1 MKFVLLLTAALVALS
16 LGARLAVAQPPAGPD
31 AELPGA
37 QGDIAFQPPGANL
50 QWQRGPVKGV
60 LGDQATI
67 DVPEGFRF
75 LDAVNTRMFMQEL
88 GNLVTNVELGTIAP
102 NDESAPWFVVFEFD
116 NSGYVKDDDKDS
128 LDADALL
135 EAMHEGSK
143 LSNAERGKRN
153 LPILNLVGWEIPPA
167 YNTETNN
174 LEWALRIEAVPGGPG
189 VNYQSRVLGR
199 HGVME
204 VVLVTDPEDLQA
216 TLPTFR
222 KLLDGFHYNPGK
234 TYAEFRSGDRVAEY
248 GLTALVA
255 GGGLAVAAKTGL
267 LAKLGAILAK
277 SAKAIILVLVA
288 IGAGIAK
295 LFGFKKRKSSG

>member
-1 MKFVLLLTAALVALS
+1 MKFVFLLTAALVAPS
-16 LGARLAVAQPPAGPD
+16 LDVRLAVAQPPAGPD
-31 AELPGA
+31 AQLPGA
-37 QGDIAFQPPGANL
+37 PGDTAAQAPGANL
-50 QWQRGPVKGV
+50 QWRIGPVKGE
-60 LGDQATI
+60 LGSQATI
-67 DVPEGFRF
+67 EVPEGFRF
-75 LDAVNTRMFMQEL
+75 LDAANTRLFMQET
-88 GNLVTNVELGTIAP
+88 GNLISNNELGTLAP
-102 NDESAPWFVVFEFD
+102 NDESIPWFVVFEFD

-135 EAMHEGSK
+135 EAMQEGGK
-143 LSNAERGKRN
+143 HSNAEREKRN

-174 LEWALRIEAVPGGPG
+174 LEWALRIESVPGGMG
-189 VNYQSRVLGR
+189 VNYQSRILGR
-199 HGVME
+199 QGVME
-204 VVLVTDPEDLQA
+204 VVLVVDPDQLQA

-222 KLLDGFHYNPGK
+222 NLLSGFHYNPGK
-234 TYAEFRSGDRVAEY
+234 TYAEFRSGDRIAEY

-267 LAKLGAILAK
+267 LAKLGAMLAK

-295 LFGFKKRKSSG
+295 LFGFKKRKTSG